1 MVMNRESTDNGFLMR
16 SKRFI
21 HLNGLYITASEMMH
35 RTGVAF
41 RRWMLAGKL
50 GCPDIVIGPRSYLR
64 GLGYISIGK
73 NFKASEG
80 LWLEA
85 IANQF
90 DGTHIPC
97 IKIGDNV
104 SISKWSHIAATNR
117 VEIGNGVLIGSKVL
131 ITDHGHGQYTETHTS
146 PLVPPVYRPV
156 ASDRQVIIGGNV
168 WIGDGVVVC
177 PGSNI
182 GEGVVIGANAVVTGT
197 IAPFTLAVGIPA
209 RPLKHYSFEINEW
222 VNIQ

>member
-1 MVMNRESTDNGFLMR
+1 MVMNRKSADNGFLMR

-21 HLNGLYITASEMMH
+21 HLNGLYITASEMMR

-41 RRWMLAGKL
+41 RRWLLAGKL

-85 IANQF
+85 IANPASKALV
-90 DGTHIPC
+90 PC
-97 IKIGDNV
+97 ITIGDNV
-104 SISKWSHIAATNR
+104 SISSWSHIAATNH
-117 VEIGNGVLIGSKVL
+117 VEIGDGVLIGSKVL
-131 ITDHGHGQYTETHTS
+131 VTDHGHGQYSGTHTT
-146 PLVPPVYRPV
+146 PLIPPVFRPI
-156 ASDRQVIIGGNV
+156 ASDKQVIIGRNV
-168 WIGDGVVVC
+168 WLGDGVVVC

-182 GEGVVIGANAVVTGT
+182 GEGSVIGANAVVTG
-197 IAPFTLAVGIPA
+197 IIKPFTLAVGIPA
-209 RPLKHYSFEINEW
+209 RPVKYYNFEINEW